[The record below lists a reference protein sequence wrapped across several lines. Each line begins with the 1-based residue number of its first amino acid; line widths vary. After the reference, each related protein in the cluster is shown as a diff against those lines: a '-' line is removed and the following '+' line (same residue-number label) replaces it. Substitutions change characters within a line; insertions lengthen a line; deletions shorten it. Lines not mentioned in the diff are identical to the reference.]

1 LATKF
6 EVLIL
11 QTYVL
16 MRGDWRVR
24 WISLKDHS
32 TAKLKTPAIPQPE
45 VQGCG
50 VKKREQKPAVPVKT
64 HLLLPN

>member
-1 LATKF
+1 
-6 EVLIL
+6 
-11 QTYVL
+11 